1 MLKGKRVQTWK
12 GFTLIELLIV
22 IAIILILISI
32 ALPNFLEAQ
41 VRAKVTKA
49 TGETKTL
56 VIATEMYKADWKG
69 HEPIAASAD
78 GSSWL
83 PKNDP
88 QNWRWWGFTA
98 PGLTTPTK
106 YIKTWPTDP
115 FGDGAEITAWWK
127 GAKIVDPPYTVIR
140 ITRSYANLKVGQVI
154 VPSNAAV
161 KTAAGGNISLAEN
174 FVQNSRHCGYI
185 YYSSGPD
192 ACDATAWG
200 CPQPYS
206 PTNGTNSF
214 GDIYA
219 FGPGSPLEDDNA
231 HLITN

>member
-1 MLKGKRVQTWK
+1 MPKRKETHTRR

-41 VRAKVTKA
+41 IRAKVAKA
-49 TGETKTL
+49 TAETKSL
-56 VIATEMYKADWKG
+56 VTATEAYKVDWKG

-78 GSSWL
+78 GANWL

-88 QNWRWWGFTA
+88 KNWRWWGWTA

-106 YIKTWPTDP
+106 YIHTWPTDP
-115 FGDGAEITAWWK
+115 FGDGAEITAWWR
-127 GAKIVDPPYTVIR
+127 GAKLVNPPYTVIR
-140 ITRSYANLKVGQVI
+140 ITRGYATFRAGQSVTPPI
-154 VPSNAAV
+154 ASIKA
-161 KTAAGGNISLAEN
+161 AAGGNVIIPEA
-174 FVQNSRHCGYI
+174 FVQSAKHCGYI

-200 CPQPYS
+200 CPQIYS
-206 PTNGTNSF
+206 PTNGTTSF

-219 FGPGSPLEDDNA
+219 FGPGSPWEDDNA
-231 HLITN
+231 HLLN